1 MHAEVQPVKSVDGL
15 FASIDSMDTEG
26 FLAFLTDD
34 CRFRFG
40 SAPPVSG
47 KASVAEAV
55 GNFFSTIAGLTHSV
69 EKVYRDDESVCCEGE
84 VCYRRHDGSEII
96 LPFVIVLRCRG
107 SKIADYRIYTDI
119 GPLYA
124 T

>member
-1 MHAEVQPVKSVDGL
+1 MHAEVKPVKSVDAL
-15 FASIDSMDTEG
+15 FASIDAMDTEG
-26 FLAFLTDD
+26 FLTFLTDD

-40 SAPPVSG
+40 SVPPVTG
-47 KASVAEAV
+47 KAAIGDAI
-55 GNFFSTIAGLTHSV
+55 GNFFATIAGLSHSV
-69 EKVYRDDESVCCEGE
+69 EKVYRDDESICCEGE

-96 LPFVIVLRCRG
+96 LPFVDVFRCQG
-107 SKIADYRIYTDI
+107 SKIADYRIYIDI